1 MSNIKQ
7 NMLFSRKNGSLI
19 SKSNDYDMI
28 TLQFILPKTWFANCW
43 LSEPSCDN
51 PCDWLLT
58 DCGPDAEGT
67 EVVDVSDGEGIELEF
82 VLFISTLNNSPYI
95 RKNYIH
101 RRQLLIALKHARI

>member
-1 MSNIKQ
+1 
-7 NMLFSRKNGSLI
+7 
-19 SKSNDYDMI
+19 MI

-58 DCGPDAEGT
+58 VCGADAEGT
-67 EVVDVSDGEGIELEF
+67 EVVDVSEGEGIEFEF

-95 RKNYIH
+95 QKNYIH
-101 RRQLLIALKHARI
+101 RRQVLIALKHAIIKSLDQRLVPK